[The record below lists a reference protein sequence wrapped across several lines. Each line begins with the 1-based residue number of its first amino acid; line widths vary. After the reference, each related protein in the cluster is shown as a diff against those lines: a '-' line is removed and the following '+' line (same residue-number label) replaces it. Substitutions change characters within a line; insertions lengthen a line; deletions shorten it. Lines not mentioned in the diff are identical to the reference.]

1 MYDSETMIW
10 RKKER
15 SRNRTVK
22 KDDLRGLFGIRRID
36 KFQNARI
43 RIRKRLMK
51 VFSDGSTMWREC
63 RNGGLLRGSLY
74 GKWTGSSVGRLR
86 KRWMDTVKACLK

>member
-51 VFSDGSTMWREC
+51 VDRME
-63 RNGGLLRGSLY
+63 
-74 GKWTGSSVGRLR
+74 K
-86 KRWMDTVKACLK
+86 DCLKKSGLEVRQARRMVHDRSIWR